1 MGVSQKDFEKTVQK
15 FVEMEDARD
24 KLWERARNLLK
35 EGYEL
40 EAYILILAT
49 WNFAG
54 FRYFLKDFDLDKFQN
69 LIDKINPLFEKIKNL
84 TFNKVDFNDK
94 ELRDDIKAIYSKL
107 KEMTKQTGATKI
119 MALKNP
125 ALFPMWDTAIRKKF
139 KISNKGSSEDFINFL
154 NKIKKKF
161 KGIIWRK
168 KKHFAKAIDE
178 YNYVKVEGIRRQERK
193 KKRNK

>member
-84 TFNKVDFNDK
+84 TFNK
-94 ELRDDIKAIYSKL
+94 
-107 KEMTKQTGATKI
+107 
-119 MALKNP
+119 
-125 ALFPMWDTAIRKKF
+125 
-139 KISNKGSSEDFINFL
+139 
-154 NKIKKKF
+154 
-161 KGIIWRK
+161 
-168 KKHFAKAIDE
+168 
-178 YNYVKVEGIRRQERK
+178 
-193 KKRNK
+193 